1 VLFAGLC
8 NTKEKDML
16 YRTFLT
22 AAVIA
27 ALGGAS
33 TIAQAEEM
41 DAAQMCSAAA
51 DAYQAYKV
59 NNTDPDL
66 ESADRQVTEGVTDC
80 KNRQFDSGLHKI
92 NEATARI
99 HDHVKTK

>member
-1 VLFAGLC
+1 L
-8 NTKEKDML
+8 L
-16 YRTFLT
+16 YRTLLT

-33 TIAQAEEM
+33 AIAQTEDMEAT
-41 DAAQMCSAAA
+41 QMCSAAA
-51 DAYQAYKV
+51 AAYQAYAL

-66 ESADRQVTEGVTDC
+66 EAANQRVTEGVTDC
-80 KNRQFDSGLHKI
+80 KNRQYDRGLRKI